1 MPRQLFLTIIEYL
14 PFVLMVF
21 ISLPL
26 HEFAHAYV
34 ANRLGDDTAYYQ
46 GRLSLNPLKHLDL
59 FGTISMVLF
68 HFGWAKPVPVN
79 PMRFRG
85 NMRRGMA
92 LVAVAGPTMNLI
104 LSFIFFVLSKLVIL
118 LYKFIPIEISFLLFL
133 NWIFYTISI
142 TNIGLA
148 FFNLIPIPPLDGSRI
163 LSYLLP
169 YKAARFLDTVERYSF
184 YILLGILFVD
194 SRIGILSGIVS
205 FLGTNILWL
214 FDKIT
219 FFLGDA
225 VYIPIGLLLQ

>member
-148 FFNLIPIPPLDGSRI
+148 FFNLIPIPPLDGSKI
-163 LSYLLP
+163 FLSLMPSRLY
-169 YKAARFLDTVERYSF
+169 YDIMKYEHIGW
-184 YILLGILFVD
+184 ILLVVALALGVLDPI
-194 SRIGILSGIVS
+194 
-205 FLGTNILWL
+205 LGTLNNIVLRA
-214 FDKIT
+214 I
-219 FFLGDA
+219 FFLTG
-225 VYIPIGLLLQ
+225 VPV

>member
-1 MPRQLFLTIIEYL
+1 MGGIFLPRQLFLTIIEYL

-104 LSFIFFVLSKLVIL
+104 LSFIFLVLSKLVIL
-118 LYKFIPIEISFLLFL
+118 LYKFIPI
-133 NWIFYTISI
+133 
-142 TNIGLA
+142 
-148 FFNLIPIPPLDGSRI
+148 
-163 LSYLLP
+163 
-169 YKAARFLDTVERYSF
+169 
-184 YILLGILFVD
+184 
-194 SRIGILSGIVS
+194 
-205 FLGTNILWL
+205 
-214 FDKIT
+214 
-219 FFLGDA
+219 
-225 VYIPIGLLLQ
+225 

>member
-104 LSFIFFVLSKLVIL
+104 LSFIFLVLSKLVIL

-148 FFNLIPIPPLDGSRI
+148 FFNLIPIPPLDGSKVLFAI
-163 LSYLLP
+163 LPAKSYFA
-169 YKAARFLDTVERYSF
+169 YMRYEQ
-184 YILLGILFVD
+184 LGMIF
-194 SRIGILSGIVS
+194 
-205 FLGTNILWL
+205 
-214 FDKIT
+214 
-219 FFLGDA
+219 
-225 VYIPIGLLLQ
+225 LLLFIWFGAFDGFLINVRGTMINGMLDIIYKLLQLG